1 MDPRA
6 PIIFGVEEV
15 NGANDACQPR
25 RPSLPQRVPAGV
37 IQRRPF
43 QAVDIRDSP
52 ALSPVRKDFDEP
64 ARR

>member
-25 RPSLPQRVPAGV
+25 RPSLPRRVPAGV
-37 IQRRPF
+37 
-43 QAVDIRDSP
+43 
-52 ALSPVRKDFDEP
+52 
-64 ARR
+64 